1 MGSGRACCCRLARLE
16 GLHRGGGFV
25 RLLRRHFPIR
35 RVILIV
41 GLVAAWCALWNRLSI
56 ANIVSGLLIAV
67 IVSHR
72 SIGPAGI
79 GGVRLRPLLK
89 LGAIVGQDLVMSTFN
104 VAYEVITPTDSTEEA
119 IIGVDLPS
127 NARAHMMLI
136 AVAVTVTPGTA
147 VIDVDP
153 DTGRIYLHILHAE
166 RADAT
171 AEHVQEL
178 ADLACRALPM
188 PTDSEVPS

>member
-1 MGSGRACCCRLARLE
+1 M
-16 GLHRGGGFV
+16 

-56 ANIVSGLLIAV
+56 ANIVSGLLVAV

-72 SIGPAGI
+72 SVGPAGI

-89 LGAIVGQDLVMSTFN
+89 LGAIVGQDLVRSTFN
-104 VAYEVITPTDSTEEA
+104 VAYEVITPTDYTEEA

-153 DTGRIYLHILHAE
+153 DTSRIYLHILHAE
-166 RADAT
+166 RAEAT
-171 AEHVQEL
+171 AGHVQEL

>member
-1 MGSGRACCCRLARLE
+1 M
-16 GLHRGGGFV
+16 
-25 RLLRRHFPIR
+25 RLLRRYFPIR

-56 ANIVSGLLIAV
+56 ANIVSGLLIAIV
-67 IVSHR
+67 VSHR

-79 GGVRLRPLLK
+79 GGVRLLPLLK
-89 LGAIVGQDLVMSTFN
+89 LGAIVGQDLVMSTVN
-104 VAYEVITPTDSTEEA
+104 VAYEVITPTDYTEEA
-119 IIGVDLPS
+119 IIGVNLPS

-153 DTGRIYLHILHAE
+153 DTSRIYLHILHAE
-166 RADAT
+166 RAEAT

-178 ADLACRALPM
+178 ANLACRALPV
-188 PTDSEVPS
+188 PTDFEALS